1 MDICWFNNAM
11 TIVGF
16 VVVLAAVSLIGEDAD

>member
-1 MDICWFNNAM
+1 MDICWFNNTM

-16 VVVLAAVSLIGEDAD
+16 IVVLAAVSLIGEDAD